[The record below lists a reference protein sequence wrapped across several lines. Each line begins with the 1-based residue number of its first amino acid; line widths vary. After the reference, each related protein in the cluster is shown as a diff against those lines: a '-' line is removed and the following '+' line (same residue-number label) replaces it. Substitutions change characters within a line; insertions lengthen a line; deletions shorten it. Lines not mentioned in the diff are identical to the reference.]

1 MAEPLALG
9 QQGRLLLGVEAGG
22 VDRRHQLLQVG
33 ALALGRR
40 APGPRLGERPVERA
54 QPPPQRRQPLG
65 AGHHVGPGE
74 RVEDGELAGRAHQA
88 PVLVLGREADQRPRQ
103 RRDGL
108 ARGRLAVDERPR
120 ATLGRDAARDHHL
133 GLVLGEVAQRGRGVV
148 LVEPLP
154 EPLGQ
159 GEGRL
164 HQRVPGPGPHRARVG
179 RGAGEQRQR
188 LGEDGLAGAGLPG
201 DRGEPG
207 GRRDLRPLDH
217 HEVPHLERAD
227 HGRPNFSR

>member
-1 MAEPLALG
+1 MSARARPS
-9 QQGRLLLGVEAGG
+9 AGT
-22 VDRRHQLLQVG
+22 
-33 ALALGRR
+33 RR
-40 APGPRLGERPVERA
+40 AITTSA
-54 QPPPQRRQPLG
+54 SSS
-65 AGHHVGPGE
+65 
-74 RVEDGELAGRAHQA
+74 
-88 PVLVLGREADQRPRQ
+88 
-103 RRDGL
+103 
-108 ARGRLAVDERPR
+108 ARSRS
-120 ATLGRDAARDHHL
+120 AA
-133 GLVLGEVAQRGRGVV
+133 RGVV

-179 RGAGEQRQR
+179 RGAGEEPQR